1 MSAKRLAAARAAFPT
16 VEPAAASVGSRERI
30 LDAAERL
37 VGERGY
43 TAASISMI
51 SKASGL
57 SASSIYWFFGSK
69 EDLLAAVVERGV
81 ARWMRDQRTLSGS
94 TGDLGEL
101 LEASARTVASHPDF
115 LRVLFMIILDGREGA
130 PKARAALRAAW
141 QGVERSIERV
151 MVRHYAL
158 TGSTGATRAARLAR
172 FTLAF
177 FDGVFLDLQIDP
189 EGTRIADLLADL
201 RQALDAIAAGGARA

>member
-1 MSAKRLAAARAAFPT
+1 MSGRRAAANSS
-16 VEPAAASVGSRERI
+16 PAESEADALGSRDRI

-57 SASSIYWFFGSK
+57 SPSSIYWFFGSK

-81 ARWMRDQRTLSGS
+81 ARWMRDQRTLVADA
-94 TGDLGEL
+94 GDLGEF
-101 LEASARTVASHPDF
+101 LEASARTVAGHPDF
-115 LRVLFMIILDGREGA
+115 LRVLFMIVLDGREGA
-130 PKARAALRAAW
+130 PKARDALRSAW
-141 QGVERSIERV
+141 QGVERRIERV
-151 MVRHYAL
+151 MARHYGL
-158 TGSTGATRAARLAR
+158 DGPEGEGRAARLAR
-172 FTLAF
+172 FALAF

-189 EGTRIADLLADL
+189 EGTRIPDLLADL
-201 RQALDAIAAGGARA
+201 RKALDAIAEGGGAR

>member
-1 MSAKRLAAARAAFPT
+1 VSAPRRTARRATAPI
-16 VEPAAASVGSRERI
+16 EPEADTVGSRDRI

-51 SKASGL
+51 SRASGL

-81 ARWMRDQRTLSGS
+81 ERWMRDQRTLNAGA
-94 TGDLGEL
+94 GDLVEL
-101 LEASARTVASHPDF
+101 LEASARTVAGHPDF

-141 QGVERSIERV
+141 RGVESRIERV
-151 MVRHYAL
+151 MVRHYGLDSAKE
-158 TGSTGATRAARLAR
+158 AAKAGRLAR
-172 FTLAF
+172 FTMAF
-177 FDGVFLDLQIDP
+177 FDGVFLDSQIDP
-189 EGTRIADLLADL
+189 EGTRIPDLLADL
-201 RQALDAIAAGGARA
+201 KRALDAIAGSTVR